1 METPALHTRRSV
13 LALALTAP
21 LLVAP
26 AGAALAQPVAQDVSA
41 QWVSAPYTYTVQKP
55 YNLATSARYKF
66 EGGVHT
72 MWVYDYDQPHTQGSP
87 TDPRTELRFNQE
99 YSSGSRAWEGEIY
112 IPSGVSGP
120 TVVQI
125 LRGSRPDGT
134 RATDV
139 MLNVANINGGTLRKD
154 SNQVIATGIYNKWF
168 KIRVEHTA
176 VAGGRGT
183 VKTYYN
189 GALKLT
195 HQDEGPA
202 TRYFKNG
209 VYHHGSGRAE
219 ARFRNITYWR
229 Q

>member
-1 METPALHTRRSV
+1 METPALRRSL

-21 LLVAP
+21 LIIAP
-26 AGAALAQPVAQDVSA
+26 IGQASAQPPSA
-41 QWVSAPYTYTVQKP
+41 QWTSTPYSYDVQKP
-55 YNLATSARYKF
+55 HNLPTSARYKF

-72 MWVYDYDQPHTQGSP
+72 MWVYDYDAPHTPGST
-87 TDPRTELRFNQE
+87 TDPRTELRFHQE
-99 YSSGSRAWEGEIY
+99 YTSGQRAWQGEIY

-125 LRGSRPDGT
+125 LRENRPAGT
-134 RATDV
+134 RATDI

-168 KIRVEHTA
+168 TIRIEHTA

-183 VKTYYN
+183 TRTYYN
-189 GALKLT
+189 GSLKLT
-195 HQDEGPA
+195 HADEGPA
-202 TRYFKNG
+202 NRYFKNG

>member
-1 METPALHTRRSV
+1 VETPALRHSL

-21 LLVAP
+21 LIVAP
-26 AGAALAQPVAQDVSA
+26 IGQAAAQPPSA
-41 QWVSAPYTYTVQKP
+41 QWTSTPYSYDVQKP
-55 YNLATSARYKF
+55 HNLPTSARYKF

-72 MWVYDYDQPHTQGSP
+72 MWVYDYDAPHTPSST
-87 TDPRTELRFNQE
+87 TDPRTELRFHQE
-99 YSSGSRAWEGEIY
+99 YTSGQRAWQGEIY

-125 LRGSRPDGT
+125 LRENRPAGT
-134 RATDV
+134 RATDI

-168 KIRVEHTA
+168 TIRIEHTA

-183 VKTYYN
+183 TRTYYN
-189 GALKLT
+189 GSLKLT
-195 HQDEGPA
+195 HADEGPA
-202 TRYFKNG
+202 NRYFKNG

>member
-1 METPALHTRRSV
+1 METPALHTRRSA

-26 AGAALAQPVAQDVSA
+26 AAQALAQPPSA
-41 QWVSAPYTYTVQKP
+41 QWVSTPYSYTVQKP
-55 YNLATSARYKF
+55 HNLAVSARYKF

-72 MWVYDYDQPHTQGSP
+72 MWVYDYDQPHTPGSP

-99 YSSGSRAWEGEIY
+99 YTSGSRAWQGEIF

-125 LRGSRPDGT
+125 LRENRPAGT
-134 RATDV
+134 RATDI

-168 KIRVEHTA
+168 TIRIEHTA
-176 VAGGRGT
+176 VANGRGT
-183 VKTYYN
+183 TRTYYN
-189 GALKLT
+189 GSLKLT
-195 HQDEGPA
+195 HADEGPA
-202 TRYFKNG
+202 NRYFKNG

>member
-26 AGAALAQPVAQDVSA
+26 AAQALAQPPSA

-55 YNLATSARYKF
+55 YNLALSSRYKL

-87 TDPRTELRFNQE
+87 TDPRTEMRFNQE

-112 IPSGVSGP
+112 IPAGVSGP

-154 SNQVIATGIYNKWF
+154 SDQVIATGIYNKWF

>member
-21 LLVAP
+21 LIVAP
-26 AGAALAQPVAQDVSA
+26 AAQALAQPPSA

-55 YNLATSARYKF
+55 HNLATSARYKF

-72 MWVYDYDQPHTQGSP
+72 MWVYDYDQPHTPGSP

-99 YSSGSRAWEGEIY
+99 YSSGSRAWEGEIF
-112 IPSGVSGP
+112 IPAGVSGP

-154 SNQVIATGIYNKWF
+154 SNQVVATGIYNKWF